1 MTERLLATARQ
12 VVALRPAPRSLP
24 VALRAGVSVLVP
36 LLAVVASG
44 HPGWSAY
51 AAFGAFTSLY
61 GRNSVGLP
69 RAVMQAS
76 AGSALVACVVA
87 GVTVACFPHRAP
99 LAVVVAALVAALGTA
114 LSRAEDWHPP
124 GALFLVFAFGAV
136 CSVPRS
142 PADIPVAL
150 AVSGASALFALVLG
164 SAHGLLRRA
173 AGTAR
178 GPAAPRRVALADV
191 VPPLVAVLA
200 AGAVATLAGAP
211 HPYWAT
217 VAATAPLSAVGASH
231 QVVRAVQ
238 RVVGTLLGLLTAA
251 GVLALGLGPVPA
263 VLAVAVLQVAT
274 ELLVGRNYA
283 LALLFITPLA
293 LLMGQIAAPRPVLAL
308 LLDRGTETVAGA
320 AVGLLV
326 VLAARSLRWRRAVTA

>member
-1 MTERLLATARQ
+1 MTERVLCTARQ
-12 VVALRPAPRSLP
+12 VVALHPAPPSLP
-24 VALRAGVSVLVP
+24 VALRAGLSVLVP

-61 GRNSVGLP
+61 GRNHVGLP
-69 RAVMQAS
+69 RAVMQAG
-76 AGSALVACVVA
+76 AGTALVASVVA
-87 GVTVACFPHRAP
+87 GVAVACSPWRAP
-99 LAVVVAALVAALGTA
+99 LAVVVAALVAGAGTA
-114 LSRAEDWHPP
+114 LSRVQDWHPP

-142 PADIPVAL
+142 PSDVPVAL
-150 AVSGASALFALVLG
+150 AVAAASALFAVAVG
-164 SAHGLLRRA
+164 NVHGLLPGPARPVRA
-173 AGTAR
+173 AA
-178 GPAAPRRVALADV
+178 PAAPRRVVAADV
-191 VPPLVAVLA
+191 VPPVVAVLA
-200 AGAVATLAGAP
+200 AGALATLAGAA

-217 VAATAPLSAVGASH
+217 VAATAPLSAAGASS

-251 GVLALGLGPVPA
+251 AVLVLGLGPVPA
-263 VLAVAVLQVAT
+263 VLAVAVLQVVT

-293 LLMGQIAAPRPVLAL
+293 LLMGQIAAPRPVLDL
-308 LLDRGTETVAGA
+308 LLDRGAETVVGA
-320 AVGLLV
+320 AVGLVV
-326 VLAARSLRWRRAVTA
+326 VLAVRSLRRRPR